1 MMYLK
6 RNDDFLVISE
16 IDNLNLRI
24 ISIIEQLVEGENRN
38 NQIISHY
45 TKLNFQNLVDF
56 LNDKKLEYN
65 LDIPLQ
71 QILDEVE
78 EKRFEFSVH
87 SKNALEIKNRLN
99 NSDIGFVDF
108 LVFTGE
114 NIKRRLY
121 EHQAKAAYHMAYSL
135 NSCNFSVPGTGKTT
149 IVYTAYSFLKA
160 KDKVERLLIIGP
172 LSSYYPWLYEYYE
185 CFKETPNI
193 TNLSE
198 FDLNE
203 KKKYLSK
210 HSNGLSEINFINYE
224 GLSNIINE
232 LEYFLSN
239 GKIMV
244 VLDEAH
250 KIKNPS
256 SQRSINTLKFAS
268 KASSRII
275 LTGTPIPNGYQDL
288 YSLFEFIWPK
298 KEITG
303 FRLSELKKMTQSPNA
318 RDVDILMDNID
329 PFYIRIRKEHL
340 KLPVPIH
347 NEPIK
352 VEMGRL
358 QKEIYKS
365 LISDFIKSDYSAGDE
380 QLIFEL
386 KKAKLI
392 RLMQASTNPS
402 TIDLKSKLGYF
413 NNNSELFD
421 KIKNYKE
428 IEIPEKFKVTLEL
441 IKFIQ
446 NNHVNKKI
454 IIWSVFV
461 RNINSLKAYLEKNEI
476 ECEILMGEVENNTRA
491 EIIQRFHEDEQ
502 LKVIIANPAAVSE
515 SISLHKACHNAI
527 YFDKNFNAAQFIQS
541 KDRIHRVGLSKNDK
555 INYYYLLSENSIDEL
570 IHRRLLEKEKM
581 MLDIIEGNLVP
592 LFDEDFSSDLS
603 KNDIRIIEEYFKR
616 EVS

>member
-1 MMYLK
+1 MFL
-6 RNDDFLVISE
+6 RRSDDLIIVSNF
-16 IDNLNLRI
+16 DDLNLRLM
-24 ISIIEQLVEGENRN
+24 SIIEQLIDGEIKN
-38 NQIISHY
+38 NQIITSFI
-45 TKLNFQNLVDF
+45 KLNFLNLIDF
-56 LNDKKLEYN
+56 LNDKNISYT
-65 LDIPLQ
+65 LDQSLQ
-71 QILDEVE
+71 ELLDDIE
-78 EKRFEFSVH
+78 EKKFEFSVH
-87 SKNALEIKNRLN
+87 SKNALEIKNKLN
-99 NSDIGFVDF
+99 NTDKGFVDF
-108 LVFTGE
+108 LIFAE
-114 NIKRRLY
+114 SNIKRRLF

-149 IVYTAYSFLKA
+149 IVYSAYSFLKS
-160 KDKVERLLIIGP
+160 KNKVERLLIIGP

-185 CFKETPNI
+185 CFKVNPAI

-198 FDLNE
+198 LDLND
-203 KKKYLSK
+203 KKKYLLK

-224 GLSNIINE
+224 GLSNVVSE
-232 LEYFLSN
+232 LEYFLNN
-239 GKIMV
+239 GKTMV

-256 SQRSINTLKFAS
+256 SQRSINTLKFAN

-298 KEITG
+298 REITG
-303 FRLSELKKMTQSPNA
+303 FRLSELKKMTQNPDQQ
-318 RDVDILMDNID
+318 DVNFLMDNID

-340 KLPVPIH
+340 RLPTPIH

-352 VEMGRL
+352 VEMGQL

-365 LISDFIKSDYSAGDE
+365 LISDFVKSDYSAGDE

-402 TIDLKSKLGYF
+402 TIDLKGKLGYF
-413 NNNSELFD
+413 DSNSLLFE
-421 KIKNYKE
+421 KITNYKDTE
-428 IEIPEKFKVTLEL
+428 VPEKFKTTLDL
-441 IKFIQ
+441 VKYIQ
-446 NNHVNKKI
+446 GNHDNKKI

-461 RNINSLKAYLEKNEI
+461 KNIYSLRTYLQKNGMQ
-476 ECEILMGEVENNTRA
+476 CEILMGEVDNNSRA
-491 EIIQRFHEDEQ
+491 EIIRRFHEDEKLQ
-502 LKVIIANPAAVSE
+502 IIIANPAAVSE

-541 KDRIHRVGLSKNDK
+541 KDRIHRVGLKKDDK

-570 IHRRLLEKEKM
+570 VHRRLLEKEKM

-603 KNDIRIIEEYFKR
+603 INDMRIIEDYFKK
-616 EVS
+616 EFN